1 MGWIKVRIMAGDE
14 VLRSVEPFDGTIEQ
28 ARSRLIG
35 LPYKTGRKKV
45 KATGVKLLAR
55 QIPPSE
61 LKVGDKLD
69 CGWGYSP
76 VVSVQ
81 HSDTHYT
88 AVVACTDKN
97 YDIKAHNSNW
107 PFISAEE

>member
-1 MGWIKVRIMAGDE
+1 MGWIKIRIMADDT
-14 VLRSVEPFDGTIEQ
+14 VLGNEPFDGTIEQ

-35 LPYKTGRKKV
+35 MKFKKGRTWI
-45 KATGVKLLAR
+45 KATGVELISR
-55 QIPPSE
+55 QIQPTE
-61 LKVGDKLD
+61 LKVGDLLE

-107 PFISAEE
+107 PFVKA